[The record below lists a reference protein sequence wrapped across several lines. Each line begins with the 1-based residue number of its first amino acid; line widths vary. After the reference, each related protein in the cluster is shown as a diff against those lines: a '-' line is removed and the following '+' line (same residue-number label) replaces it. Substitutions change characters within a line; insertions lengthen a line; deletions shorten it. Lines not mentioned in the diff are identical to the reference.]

1 MTALART
8 VTVPPAE
15 GDPEAGLALLGRL
28 RTLSGGQSYADDAEA
43 LAKAAPAAEVFRP
56 VPAPRAGKPAARQP
70 FVLLIDNSASMA
82 ATDVAPHRL
91 AAAKKAALRQL
102 AAEKDNAP
110 GIVLAFSSDVEVLQ
124 TLTTDRDL
132 LHRAVEGVSQTQ
144 RPTRLEPALELIGA
158 LTGPHPV
165 HLFSDGG
172 FPDVGDL
179 DFDPPA
185 LHTTGSARRKARP
198 TTSGSSP

>member
-1 MTALART
+1 
-8 VTVPPAE
+8 
-15 GDPEAGLALLGRL
+15 
-28 RTLSGGQSYADDAEA
+28 
-43 LAKAAPAAEVFRP
+43 
-56 VPAPRAGKPAARQP
+56 
-70 FVLLIDNSASMA
+70 MA

-102 AAEKDNAP
+102 AAEKDDAP

-132 LHRAVEGVSQTQ
+132 LRRAVEGVSQTQ

-185 LHTTGSARRKARP
+185 LRYHRIGEAEGQADNVGLVTLNAVRDERDPSRLLVFAQVANFRATEAAVRLELDVTVDGKPKKVYAPERNDGKDGTDAEAAHHPGSQAGPDR
-198 TTSGSSP
+198 